1 MKVLAILT
9 KYIAREL
16 FLGAPRCVHVPVD
29 AHYSRVFSSW
39 DRALV
44 ESGVRL
50 HMLTVSHEHLARVSD
65 GGLSSV
71 QRKQQEVPNS

>member
-1 MKVLAILT
+1 MKVLEILT

-16 FLGAPRCVHVPVD
+16 FLGAPRCFHVPVD
-29 AHYSRVFSSW
+29 AHSSQVFSSW

-50 HMLTVSHEHLARVSD
+50 HMLAVSHEHLARVSN
-65 GGLSSV
+65 GGLTSV
-71 QRKQQEVPNS
+71 QSKEQESRNS